1 MDAVND
7 EDAKRIIADN
17 VQRLLE
23 KRGWSGRQLAEATGD
38 TPMRINDLIRARHTP
53 GIGVVTR
60 VAAALDTSVD
70 YLLQPEHQTVEASVA

>member
-7 EDAKRIIADN
+7 EDAKKIIADN
-17 VQRLLE
+17 VRRLLE
-23 KRGWSGRQLAEATGD
+23 RRGWSGRQLAEATGD
-38 TPMRINDLIRARHTP
+38 TAMRINDLIRARHMP

-70 YLLQPEHQTVEASVA
+70 FLLQRQENPASVA